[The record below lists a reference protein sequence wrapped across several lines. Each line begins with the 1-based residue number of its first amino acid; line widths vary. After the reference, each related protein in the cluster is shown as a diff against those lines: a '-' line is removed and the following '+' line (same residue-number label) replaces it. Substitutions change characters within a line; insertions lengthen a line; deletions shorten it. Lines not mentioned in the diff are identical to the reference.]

1 MTPTPTVTATRTPT
15 PTVTQT
21 PVATPTPVLP
31 PLNHFQCY
39 ETHHGP
45 ERIFGISLDDRFGPG
60 VVDLKKLKRICA
72 PSDKNG
78 EDPTAASDPDHLG
91 VYTIKQT
98 SPRFQPIKGVVVEN
112 QFGVQTMNVVKP
124 DRLLV
129 PTAKSLTGPVPLPG
143 SFGVDHFK
151 CYKVAYVKLRAVGI
165 HTEDQFGAQSIDIKK
180 PTHLCVPADKSG
192 EGIPDLTQNLLC
204 YKPVVSPGTLPA
216 PRPPIIYTHDQFGPD
231 SYPFY
236 GLRDFCVPSTIVF
249 PQ

>member
-1 MTPTPTVTATRTPT
+1 VFGVT
-15 PTVTQT
+15 
-21 PVATPTPVLP
+21 
-31 PLNHFQCY
+31 
-39 ETHHGP
+39 
-45 ERIFGISLDDRFGPG
+45 LDDRFGPG
-60 VVDLKKLKRICA
+60 VVDLKNLKRICA

-91 VYTIKQT
+91 VYTLKQR

-112 QFGVQTMNVVKP
+112 QFGVQTMKVVKP

-129 PTAKSLTGPVPLPG
+129 PTAKSLTGPVSLPD

-151 CYKVAYVKLRAVGI
+151 CYKVASVKLRAAGL
-165 HTEDQFGAQSIDIKK
+165 HTEDQFGGQSIDIKK
-180 PTHLCVPADKSG
+180 PTHLCVPANKNG

-204 YKPVVSPGTLPA
+204 YKAMVSSGTLPA